1 MKFLLYIP
9 VAFIILLLSVVIIN
23 ALYIKTNYYE
33 NSVKQIKKFTGG
45 VPSDLDIINTGS
57 SYALYG
63 LSYEGTGLKGFNFGL
78 QPQTLSYDFKI
89 LQQFQKHLN
98 ENCIVLIVLPD
109 LVFGFTDPENDHSNT
124 KYYYFLDKERI
135 NNYSTMKYI
144 TKVKIPVLSASKK
157 ILHIIKDT
165 KADNSYTLATNPY
178 TPEQTEKQ
186 AEIRINGWKKQ
197 FGLNNMIT
205 GDFSDSLQKAFDNNI
220 KTVNE
225 MIAFCLENNFRPV
238 LLVPPVSSILNSKYS
253 KSFMDDVLYK
263 NIKKANT
270 QSVPLL
276 DYLYDERFQDY
287 NLYIN
292 ADLLNTTGRK
302 KLTQAV
308 IEDLRKISY
317 V

>member
-1 MKFLLYIP
+1 MNLFLYIP
-9 VAFIILLLSVVIIN
+9 IALIILVLSAFIAN
-23 ALYIKTNYYE
+23 ALYVNTNYYK
-33 NSVKQIKKFTGG
+33 NSIKQIKKFTSG
-45 VPSDLDIINTGS
+45 VPGDLDIINTGS

-63 LSYEGTGLKGFNFGL
+63 LSYEDIGIKGFNFGL

-89 LQQFQKHLN
+89 LQQFHKHLN

-109 LVFGFTDPENDHSNT
+109 LVFGFTDPENDNSNT

-135 NNYSTMKYI
+135 NNYSTVKYL
-144 TKVKIPVLSASKK
+144 TKVKFTVLSAKKK

-165 KADNSYTLATNPY
+165 KADNSYTLAANPF
-178 TPEQTEKQ
+178 TPEQVEKQ

-205 GDFSDSLQKAFDNNI
+205 GDFSDMLRKAFENNV

-225 MIAFCLENNFRPV
+225 IIAFCLENNYRPV
-238 LLVPPVSSILNSKYS
+238 LLVPPVSSMLNSKYS
-253 KSFMDDVLYK
+253 KSFTNEVLYE

-270 QSVPLL
+270 QRVPLL
-276 DYLYDERFQDY
+276 DYLYDERFQAY

-292 ADLLNTTGRK
+292 SDLLNTEGRK

-317 V
+317 L